1 MKILIKNQQRH
12 RPLNKTKIIRAS
24 RQILSFLEKPMAELS
39 ILFVGDRK
47 MLQLNKVYRGICK
60 TTDVLSFDAKIPIRQ
75 SGANNVLGDIVI
87 NVSKA
92 ESQAKI
98 SGTGFYDEIYRLLVH
113 GILHLLGYDH
123 ENSSY
128 KARIMKEKEQE
139 ILYATKK
146 MASKR

>member
-1 MKILIKNQQRH
+1 
-12 RPLNKTKIIRAS
+12 
-24 RQILSFLEKPMAELS
+24 
-39 ILFVGDRK
+39 

-98 SGTGFYDEIYRLLVH
+98 SGTGFYDEIYRLLIH